1 MKSEGGGPGLGGRE
15 GWAEGGCV
23 SCVCVAANLLEALFT
38 PGSEHP
44 ALAMMEPVSQ
54 PPHSLLQAAAG

>member
-1 MKSEGGGPGLGGRE
+1 MARGWEAVKVGLR
-15 GWAEGGCV
+15 V
-23 SCVCVAANLLEALFT
+23 VVCVAANLLEALFT

>member
-1 MKSEGGGPGLGGRE
+1 MAR
-15 GWAEGGCV
+15 GWAAVKVGLRV
-23 SCVCVAANLLEALFT
+23 VVYRVCVAANLLEALFT